1 MYEVQA
7 GDNTLVRRRLLLGDS
22 EGMGL
27 QSGVGLGGGMIF
39 FLSVQLLTSSQTRW
53 SLKIQKMNWE
63 MVWKI
68 AAAMMRMKKRKE
80 TQSALL

>member
-39 FLSVQLLTSSQTRW
+39 FFQFSY
-53 SLKIQKMNWE
+53 
-63 MVWKI
+63 
-68 AAAMMRMKKRKE
+68 
-80 TQSALL
+80 